1 MKKLYLLLLTVFSL
15 AAADAQVQ
23 FGVKAGANF
32 ATLTGDNSDGVKTKV
47 GFNAGAL
54 VSLPLFNEFS
64 LQPEVVYSGQGYKY
78 SGAGFSGTASNS
90 YINVP
95 VLFKYNNPTGFFAET
110 GPQVGFL
117 MSAKAKMD
125 GQDNVD
131 IKDEYNSVD
140 FSWALGIGYLI
151 KPMNIGIDVRYNLG
165 LSNVIKESNGGSA
178 KNGVFQVGVF
188 YLFGEGAG
196 DK

>member
-32 ATLTGDNSDGVKTKV
+32 STFTGDVSGAKMKV
-47 GFNAGAL
+47 GFHGGAL
-54 VSLPLFNEFS
+54 VALPLFSEFS
-64 LQPEVVYSGQGYKY
+64 LQPEVMFSGQGTKFSE
-78 SGAGFSGTASNS
+78 SGFTATWNAN

-110 GPQVGFL
+110 GPQLGFL
-117 MSAKAKMD
+117 MSAKAKVS
-125 GQDNVD
+125 GQDDVD
-131 IKDEYNSVD
+131 LKDQLNSTD
-140 FSWALGIGYLI
+140 FSWAIGVGYLI
-151 KPMNIGIDVRYNLG
+151 KTANIGIDARYNIG
-165 LSNVIKESNGGSA
+165 LSNIAKDSGGGGSA
-178 KNGVFQVGVF
+178 KNSVFQVGVF
-188 YLFGEGAG
+188 YLFGSAG

>member
-32 ATLTGDNSDGVKTKV
+32 STLTGDNSEGIKTKV
-47 GFNAGAL
+47 GFHAGAL

-64 LQPEVVYSGQGYKY
+64 LQPEVVYSGQGYK
-78 SGAGFSGTASNS
+78 FSGSGFTGTGSNS
-90 YINVP
+90 YVNVP

-117 MSAKAKMD
+117 ISAKAKMD

-131 IKDEYNSVD
+131 TKDAYNSVD

-165 LSNVIKESNGGSA
+165 LSNVVKDSNAGSA
-178 KNGVFQVGVF
+178 KNSVFQVGVF

-196 DK
+196 AK